1 MFYQLRAAEL
11 KAAVDE
17 QRRAACKEQVALA
30 ARGGPNGDDA
40 QLGAPSDALFAQP
53 AEAVA
58 QEMIAR
64 TGVRWSTAYKQPAL
78 TAVVVQTLHDA
89 WEMAK

>member
-1 MFYQLRAAEL
+1 MALRFDAGRITDARIAPGCVFAAPDRVPAAE
-11 KAAVDE
+11 
-17 QRRAACKEQVALA
+17 
-30 ARGGPNGDDA
+30 
-40 QLGAPSDALFAQP
+40 QLLIGQAPSDALFAQA
-53 AEAVA
+53 AEVVA

>member
-1 MFYQLRAAEL
+1 MGCLAFDTSNYTTSVAYYDGVQ
-11 KAAVDE
+11 AVSCAKLLD
-17 QRRAACKEQVALA
+17 VAP
-30 ARGGPNGDDA
+30 G
-40 QLGAPSDALFAQP
+40 QLGLRQSDALFAQA

>member
-1 MFYQLRAAEL
+1 MPASPRLRL
-11 KAAVDE
+11 
-17 QRRAACKEQVALA
+17 RRAGPGPGGGA
-30 ARGGPNGDDA
+30 AFNR
-40 QLGAPSDALFAQP
+40 QAPSDALFAQA